1 METELSSF
9 GAIEP
14 DIKTPVPLPSSSDM
28 GTLFKSELMSKC
40 RFFLPPETAY
50 NCIAEL
56 GEIGAVQF
64 VDLNPDA
71 SSFQRQYVGDIK
83 RCEEIERK
91 LRYIESEIVKE
102 SIEVTEDAS
111 IATPAP
117 APREIT
123 DLETNITTI
132 ADNLKEVSDNFVS
145 LMKNHLELTEIKN
158 MLSKAELF
166 LSANQLSAMDPP
178 EAANNPGFELEKG
191 EKGEEQNS
199 MQLNICAG
207 VIERT
212 RILAFE
218 KMLWRVSKGNV
229 YVKFSDIEEEIKDPN
244 TGEIINKAVFIIF
257 YQGEALRSRVK
268 KICEGF
274 HASVYPCPD
283 NAAERRDMM
292 YGVNTRIE
300 DLKIV
305 ISQTDQHR
313 QRLLLAASGSLREN
327 YVKTRKMKSVYYI
340 LNHFSLREGQ
350 RVLLGEGWM
359 ATSDIQNVR
368 AALFKGGEDSGSAI
382 PPTLEKIPTVEE
394 HPTYHKTNKYTAG
407 FQSLVDAYGVNSYRE
422 INPAAYTIATFPFL
436 FAVMFGDAG
445 HGTIMLLFA
454 LWMIKKEDKLEKF
467 IESSEIFKIFFG
479 GRYIVLLMSFGSIYT
494 GLIYN
499 DIFSKSFN
507 IFGSHFKITR
517 NFTASNSTP
526 LTLAETFDI
535 DPKDNMSYTGTPYP
549 FGVDPVWLTASNSIS
564 FLNGYKMKI
573 SLIFGVIH
581 MSFGVMISVWNK
593 VNKRQYHSI
602 ILEFFPQIIFLFFL
616 FGYLIVMI
624 FIKWVLYGA
633 NYNGQWSEHCAP
645 NLLIT
650 FINMMLFKNDPAD
663 PTQLECHVDG
673 VNYDVFMFGFQQQ
686 LQMFLVVG
694 GVLMIPIMLLGKP
707 LYILVKRRQRRT
719 QYDTI
724 REGLLDDEELSENM
738 EEEDFSEIMI
748 NQGIHTIEYVLGSIS
763 HTASYLRLWALS
775 LAHNQLSEVLW
786 SLVLSSAF
794 STGSYLGAV
803 MLYPIFAAWA
813 ALTISVMVLMEGLSA
828 FLHTLRLHWV
838 EFQSKFYEGAG
849 YQFVPF
855 QFKVILK
862 EAAADDK
869 EVLKAVGTSK

>member
-1 METELSSF
+1 LNRI
-9 GAIEP
+9 ARREP
-14 DIKTPVPLPSSSDM
+14 ALPPTSDM

-40 RFFLPPETAY
+40 QFFLPPEAAY

-56 GEIGAVQF
+56 GEIGSVQF
-64 VDLNPDA
+64 VDLNPET
-71 SSFQRQYVGDIK
+71 SSFQRQFVGDVK

-91 LRYIESEIVKE
+91 LRYIESEIVREK
-102 SIEVTEDAS
+102 IEILEDPTN
-111 IATPAP
+111 ATPAP
-117 APREIT
+117 APREVT
-123 DLETNITTI
+123 DLETNVTTI
-132 ADNLKEVSDNFVS
+132 EENLKEVSDNFVS

-158 MLSKAELF
+158 MLSKAEVF
-166 LSANQLSAMDPP
+166 LNANQLNGAESP
-178 EAANNPGFELEKG
+178 EATNNLGFEVL
-191 EKGEEQNS
+191 EKGEEQSS
-199 MQLNICAG
+199 MQLNICSG
-207 VIERT
+207 VID
-212 RILAFE
+212 RIRVVAFE

-229 YVKFSDIEEEIKDPN
+229 YVKFADIEEEIKDPKS
-244 TGEIINKAVFIIF
+244 GEDLIKSVFIIF
-257 YQGEALRSRVK
+257 YQGEALKSKVK

-283 NAAERRDMM
+283 NAEDRRDMM
-292 YGVNTRIE
+292 LGVNTRIE

-305 ISQTDQHR
+305 ISQTDDHR
-313 QRLLLAASGSLREN
+313 QRLLGAAARSLRQN
-327 YVKTRKMKSVYYI
+327 YMMTRKMKSVYYI

-350 RVLLGEGWM
+350 RVLVGQGWM
-359 ATSDIQNVR
+359 PTADMKDVR
-368 AALFKGGEDSGSAI
+368 AALFKGGENSGSAI
-382 PPTLEKIPTVEE
+382 PPTLERIPTVEE
-394 HPTYHKTNKYTAG
+394 HPTYHKTNKYTSG
-407 FQSLVDAYGVNSYRE
+407 YQSLVDAYGVNTYRE
-422 INPAAYTIATFPFL
+422 INPAVYTIATFPFL

-454 LWMIKKEDKLEKF
+454 LWMIIKEKQLEKF
-467 IESSEIFKIFFG
+467 VETSEIFKIFFG
-479 GRYIVLLMSFGSIYT
+479 GRYIVLMMSCGSIYT

-499 DIFSKSFN
+499 DIFAKSFN

-517 NFTASNSTP
+517 NFTASIETP
-526 LTLAETFDI
+526 LVLTTDFDI
-535 DPKDNMSYTGTPYP
+535 DPKDINSYTGTPYP
-549 FGVDPVWLTASNSIS
+549 FGIDPVWLTASNSIS

-581 MSFGVMISVWNK
+581 MTFGVMLSVWNK
-593 VNKRQYHSI
+593 VLKRQYHAI
-602 ILEFFPQIIFLFFL
+602 ILEFFPQIVFLLFI

-624 FIKWVLYGA
+624 FIKWIFYGA
-633 NYNGQWSEHCAP
+633 NKTGQWSEHCAP

-663 PTQLECHVDG
+663 PNLVECHQDG
-673 VNYDVFMFGFQQQ
+673 LESDIFMFRFQGT
-686 LQMFLVVG
+686 LQKVLVIT

-707 LYILVKRRQRRT
+707 LYILFKRRQRRAH
-719 QYDTI
+719 YDSI
-724 REGLLDDEELSENM
+724 RDGLLDDGDGSADI
-738 EEEDFSEIMI
+738 EEDGFGEIMI

-775 LAHNQLSEVLW
+775 LAHNQLSDVLW
-786 SLVLSSAF
+786 SLIMANGFSS
-794 STGSYLGAV
+794 SYVGAV

-855 QFKVILK
+855 DFKAILK

-869 EVLKAVGTSK
+869 EILKTIGKTTN